1 MQLQVHILPTKFAFC
16 RVFLPLPFRST
27 RHSLCRFSAPNPGAA
42 PSGWGLDDRLF
53 IKKARTI
60 KLLKRLQRLT
70 KADQSFNQ
78 PQNHKK
84 NQSFNQPI
92 SFPNFFGS
100 MKMDL
105 LFTSWK
111 NLPKKLPVSVE
122 KLREKALM
130 KPSNGAPGSDPQMF
144 SSTPHCN
151 DVGVS

>member
-60 KLLKRLQRLT
+60 KLLKRLQRIT

-84 NQSFNQPI
+84 KPIIQPT
-92 SFPNFFGS
+92 N
-100 MKMDL
+100 L
-105 LFTSWK
+105 
-111 NLPKKLPVSVE
+111 LPKLFWINEDGSVIHIVKKPAE
-122 KLREKALM
+122 KTPRFGGKTKGEGIDEAFEW
-130 KPSNGAPGSDPQMF
+130 GSRVR
-144 SSTPHCN
+144 SS
-151 DVGVS
+151 DVFQHTTL